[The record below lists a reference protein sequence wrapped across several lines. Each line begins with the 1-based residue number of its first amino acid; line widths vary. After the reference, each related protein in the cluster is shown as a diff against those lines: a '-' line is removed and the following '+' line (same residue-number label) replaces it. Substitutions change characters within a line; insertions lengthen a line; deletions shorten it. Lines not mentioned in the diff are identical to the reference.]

1 MTIIIDEDIVMGI
14 VLIALGYLIIGPIV
28 TTIVFYCSE
37 ASQYLSKNWNDKY
50 YDYL

>member
-28 TTIVFYCSE
+28 TTIVFYYSE
-37 ASQYLSKNWNDKY
+37 ASQYLSKN
-50 YDYL
+50 